1 MRSVGDAFL
10 DAYVPIVQRRVGMP
24 WGEREREHQLIRR
37 GRYVEFNLVW
47 DRGTHFGLQSGGRT
61 ESILLSMPP
70 QVAWAYQRQP
80 LPGTPEAALTERY
93 LQAREWV

>member
-1 MRSVGDAFL
+1 
-10 DAYVPIVQRRVGMP
+10 MP
-24 WGEREREHQLIRR
+24 WGEREREHQLVRR

-70 QVAWAYQRQP
+70 LVRWGYQQQP
-80 LPGTPEAALTERY
+80 TAGTPEARLMTDFLVRKD
-93 LQAREWV
+93 WV